1 MLPQEPKHRQAEIE
15 EKINSLTVRE
25 PSFEVLTPD
34 GWTSGMVPLIEQAGR
49 VCYKSEHKITPGSAN
64 KFVSHFCRNL
74 GHTSMIEHAFATV
87 VWTGSRA
94 MSHQLVRHR
103 LAAYSQES
111 QRYCDY
117 GKKGFQVVA
126 VPTVGIKSGAWTLD
140 MIEHGADEGL
150 YRWSHEDGDM
160 LYCGQAAT
168 TESRL
173 KFQWLMDCRD
183 EYAKYLWWRL
193 MAGFRP
199 EDARFHLPNGTK
211 TEVAAT
217 YDFHMWRHIFEHRG
231 LNPRA
236 QWEIRSIAQQ
246 ILKVFAEK
254 WPAVFGDLLE
264 QIQPCNDIVG
274 KADLDYRVRRDQF
287 AEGLTAADFRL
298 GT

>member
-1 MLPQEPKHRQAEIE
+1 MSGPQAESKDRRAEIA
-15 EKINSLTVRE
+15 EKSNVLTVRE

-34 GWTSGMVPLIEQAGR
+34 GWTSGMVPLIENAGR
-49 VCYKSEHKITPGSAN
+49 RCYKSEHKIGPDTAN
-64 KFVSHFCRNL
+64 DFVERFCTRL

-117 GKKGFQVVA
+117 GKKGFQVIVPPA
-126 VPTVGIKSGAWTLD
+126 VPIKPGTWKLGVPL
-140 MIEHGADEGL
+140 EGHGERL
-150 YRWSHEDGDM
+150 SRWFHEDGDT
-160 LYCGQAAT
+160 LYGGAAVT
-168 TESRL
+168 TEERL
-173 KFQWLMDCRD
+173 KFQWLMDCHD
-183 EYAKYLWWRL
+183 EYAKYLWWRV
-193 MAGFRP
+193 MAGLKA

-236 QWEIRSIAQQ
+236 QWEIRGIAQDV
-246 ILKVFAEK
+246 LLVFAKK
-254 WPAVFGDLLE
+254 WPAVFGDLLDKIPE
-264 QIQPCNDIVG
+264 CNE
-274 KADLDYRVRRDQF
+274 RVRAADDSYGRKRHEILQT
-287 AEGLTAADFRL
+287 LTLEDFRL
-298 GT
+298 